1 MAGRLYQRLRQRS
14 CISLR
19 FSELSPADRSDSDR
33 KMPMGQLIAGDDDDE
48 VLARVSFRKDR
59 PLITGIFMA
68 AK

>member
-1 MAGRLYQRLRQRS
+1 
-14 CISLR
+14 
-19 FSELSPADRSDSDR
+19 
-33 KMPMGQLIAGDDDDE
+33 MGQLIAGDDDE